1 MAEEFP
7 DFYVRDDEA
16 DADDQDRRLRS
27 VRAERTVLSRQ
38 AVRRG
43 RDWSFVGAIVLLG
56 VALQLIFL
64 AAGKFSSENDLAGW
78 TLCALTTM
86 AFAASYILFRR
97 GRRLA
102 VAARAMRD

>member
-1 MAEEFP
+1 MAEDFP
-7 DFYVRDDEA
+7 DFVVDDEREA
-16 DADDQDRRLRS
+16 GDEDRRLRS
-27 VRAERTVLSRQ
+27 VRAERTVLGRQ

-64 AAGKFSSENDLAGW
+64 AAGKFISENDLAGW
-78 TLCALTTM
+78 VLCALTTM
-86 AFAASYILFRR
+86 AFAASFIFFRR

-102 VAARAMRD
+102 EAARAMRD